1 VWQLREDVLRRP
13 LGLSLKNESL
23 AMDYEDVILVA
34 LSGATVI
41 GCLMLHPLPGS
52 VMKFR
57 QMAVSDSWQGR
68 HIGRMLME
76 AGEQLAAEKNYT
88 MVSLHARKIVAGFY
102 SRLGYTTIGGEF
114 TEVGI
119 PHLKMEKQLQKS
131 SV

>member
-1 VWQLREDVLRRP
+1 
-13 LGLSLKNESL
+13 
-23 AMDYEDVILVA
+23 
-34 LSGATVI
+34 
-41 GCLMLHPLPGS
+41 
-52 VMKFR
+52 
-57 QMAVSDSWQGR
+57 
-68 HIGRMLME
+68 
-76 AGEQLAAEKNYT
+76 